1 MIEKI
6 IEFSAKNKFLIL
18 ILTAVGIFIP
28 TAIQVIDLYEITYI
42 ISA

>member
-1 MIEKI
+1 
-6 IEFSAKNKFLIL
+6 
-18 ILTAVGIFIP
+18 LTAVGIFIP